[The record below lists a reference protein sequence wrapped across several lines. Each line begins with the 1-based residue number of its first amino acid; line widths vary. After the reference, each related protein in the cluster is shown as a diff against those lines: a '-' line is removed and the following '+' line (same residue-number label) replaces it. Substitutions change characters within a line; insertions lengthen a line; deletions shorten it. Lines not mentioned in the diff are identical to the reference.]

1 MRFRCLSGSFS
12 DFFLKRLVFG
22 REIVYNEGRIDK
34 GGGAMEP
41 KIVRPERET
50 DCRGR
55 QIMYD
60 IFTTCHEVQN
70 ETVLPHTHTY
80 FELLLVE
87 EGVAV
92 DTCGDA
98 PLDVRAGDVAL
109 VAPNVVH
116 NICHSVRYGRYRSTV
131 VKFSPLFLYPLEA
144 TQSDVDSLFTQ
155 PKFALPTY
163 LFRAGS
169 EDARLLGGM
178 MRDIWRE
185 WDEKQVGWELGLRA
199 RLTGLYLYLV
209 RRLAPTRPA
218 AMSAGTPIPT
228 DSALKLKKAISYMEE
243 NYAYSI
249 SMQEV
254 ADLIGMSYCQFSRFF
269 PRMTGKNF
277 SAYLSDIRLSRAR
290 KALLMEGKT
299 VSDVA
304 MECGFDYLSYFIG
317 RFRRRY
323 GITPYAF
330 RRKYRSQMPSEGKE

>member
-1 MRFRCLSGSFS
+1 
-12 DFFLKRLVFG
+12 
-22 REIVYNEGRIDK
+22 
-34 GGGAMEP
+34 MEP

-50 DCRGR
+50 DCRAR

-185 WDEKQVGWELGLRA
+185 WDEKQGGRELG
-199 RLTGLYLYLV
+199 
-209 RRLAPTRPA
+209 
-218 AMSAGTPIPT
+218 
-228 DSALKLKKAISYMEE
+228 
-243 NYAYSI
+243 
-249 SMQEV
+249 
-254 ADLIGMSYCQFSRFF
+254 
-269 PRMTGKNF
+269 
-277 SAYLSDIRLSRAR
+277 
-290 KALLMEGKT
+290 
-299 VSDVA
+299 
-304 MECGFDYLSYFIG
+304 
-317 RFRRRY
+317 
-323 GITPYAF
+323 
-330 RRKYRSQMPSEGKE
+330 

>member
-1 MRFRCLSGSFS
+1 M
-12 DFFLKRLVFG
+12 
-22 REIVYNEGRIDK
+22 
-34 GGGAMEP
+34 
-41 KIVRPERET
+41 T
-50 DCRGR
+50 
-55 QIMYD
+55 
-60 IFTTCHEVQN
+60 
-70 ETVLPHTHTY
+70 
-80 FELLLVE
+80 
-87 EGVAV
+87 
-92 DTCGDA
+92 
-98 PLDVRAGDVAL
+98 
-109 VAPNVVH
+109 
-116 NICHSVRYGRYRSTV
+116 
-131 VKFSPLFLYPLEA
+131 
-144 TQSDVDSLFTQ
+144 
-155 PKFALPTY
+155 
-163 LFRAGS
+163 
-169 EDARLLGGM
+169 
-178 MRDIWRE
+178 
-185 WDEKQVGWELGLRA
+185 
-199 RLTGLYLYLV
+199 
-209 RRLAPTRPA
+209 
-218 AMSAGTPIPT
+218 AGTPIPT